1 MSGFPTRIIG
11 EGASAITV
19 CDVASV
25 FAGGRY
31 ARLPFS
37 VKVLAENILRREP
50 DPTRRDRALAAL
62 AGLSRDVD
70 LPFRPERVVLQ
81 DLLGTPVLVDLAGL
95 RDAVAER
102 GGDPRRVNPV
112 TPTHLV
118 VDHSLNVDHW
128 ASPDAQSRN
137 EAIERERNRERFAF
151 LAWADSAFDNL
162 GIIGS
167 GSGILHQINL
177 ERLTPVVG
185 LSSDGIAC
193 PDTLVGSDSHTTM
206 INAIGV
212 LGWGVGGIEAEAAML
227 GKPLVMRL
235 PEIVGVRLDN
245 RPGEGVLATD
255 IALAL
260 TQWLRTQGV
269 VGAIVEFHGP
279 GLHHLPLPDRATVS
293 NMAPE
298 YGATAAMFPIDA
310 AAINYLRLSGRP
322 SEIVARVEAYARAQG
337 LWVDHLAAAERH
349 RELIFD
355 LASARRSIA
364 GPNQPHERI
373 VIGGAATPPAVAAV
387 VGTLPAKPVVIAAI
401 TSCTNTSNPRT
412 MLTAGLLARNARRRG
427 LTTPAWVRTSLAPG
441 SRVVGEYLRAVGLMA
456 PLAELGYAVI
466 GYGCTTCNGMS
477 GPPLDPMIADA
488 IRTEGVTSVAVT
500 SGNRNFSGR
509 VHPQAREVFIMSP
522 PLVVAY
528 GLAGTAQIDLE
539 TEPLGRDT
547 EGRPVMLRDLWP
559 SDANVAELERRHVA
573 AAAFA
578 AGYSQIATE
587 LRAPAGGRTVPA
599 RFAWEA
605 GSTYIQRPPYWS
617 MARADELTGL
627 RPLVIVGDH
636 VTTDHISPSGAM
648 LEDSDTARYL
658 TAHGVQPADF
668 NSYGTRRGAHEAAMR
683 ATFASPR
690 LKNEMLPDGR
700 EGPYTLIQPEGE
712 AATIFDASQVYAG
725 REQPLIAIAGKNYGS
740 GSSRDWAAKG
750 PRLLGV
756 RVVLA
761 ESFERIHR
769 QNLAGLGIL
778 PLQFKGEDSRL
789 TLGLTGTD
797 LFDLLGVEALRPGG
811 PVTVRVRRADGS
823 HLDIETVSRLD
834 TDEDV
839 AFFRHGGLLPQLL
852 TEFVGDARTMEPA

>member
-1 MSGFPTRIIG
+1 MSAFPTREVQSG
-11 EGASAITV
+11 LTV
-19 CDVASV
+19 CDVASA
-25 FAGGRY
+25 FPPGQY

-37 VKVLAENILRREP
+37 VKILAENIARKEP
-50 DPTRRDRALAAL
+50 DPERRAPALAAL
-62 AGLSRDVD
+62 STLSREVD

-128 ASPDAQSRN
+128 AGPDAQARN
-137 EAIERERNRERFAF
+137 EAIERARNRERFAF
-151 LAWADSAFDNL
+151 LAWANSAFDNL

-185 LSSDGIAC
+185 LSPEGIAC
-193 PDTLVGSDSHTTM
+193 PDALVGSDSHTTM

-227 GKPLVMRL
+227 GKPLILRL
-235 PEIVGVRLDN
+235 PEIVGVRLEG

-260 TQWLRTQGV
+260 TQWLRGQGV

-279 GLHHLPLPDRATVS
+279 ALAHLSLPDRATIA

-298 YGATAAMFPIDA
+298 YGATAAMFPIDRA
-310 AAINYLRLSGRP
+310 AVDYLRLSGRSP
-322 SEIVARVEAYARAQG
+322 EVVERVEAYARAQG
-337 LWVDHLAAAERH
+337 LWGDQLDSVERH
-349 RELIFD
+349 RELAFD
-355 LASARRSIA
+355 LASAGRAIA

-373 VIGGAATPPAVAAV
+373 VLAGRPALASAAV
-387 VGTLPAKPVVIAAI
+387 TPGALPPKAVVIAAI
-401 TSCTNTSNPRT
+401 TSCTNTSNPRI
-412 MLTAGLLARNARRRG
+412 MITAGLVARNARRRG
-427 LTTPAWVRTSLAPG
+427 LTTPAWVRTSFAPG
-441 SRVVGEYLRAVGLMA
+441 SRVVGAYLEAAGLMGPLRA
-456 PLAELGYAVI
+456 LGYDVI

-477 GPPLDPMIADA
+477 GPPLDPAIADA
-488 IRTEGVTSVAVT
+488 IRAQGIASVAVT

-539 TEPLGRDT
+539 TQPLGHDG
-547 EGRPVMLRDLWP
+547 EGRPVMLSELWP
-559 SDANVAELERRHVA
+559 SDLEVAEVERLHVG
-573 AAAFA
+573 AAAFS
-578 AGYSQIATE
+578 AGYSNIQTDLAK
-587 LRAPAGGRTVPA
+587 PAGGQAVPA

-605 GSTYIQRPPYWS
+605 GSTYIQRPPYWN
-617 MARADELTGL
+617 MAHTGELLGL

-658 TAHGVQPADF
+658 TAHGVHPADF

-700 EGPYTLIQPEGE
+700 EGPYTLIEPEG
-712 AATIFDASQVYAG
+712 APATVFDASQVYAARG
-725 REQPLIAIAGKNYGS
+725 QPLIVIAGKNYGS

-778 PLQFKGEDSRL
+778 PLQFTGGDSRL
-789 TLGLTGTD
+789 TLGMTGAD
-797 LFDLLGVEALRPGG
+797 RFDVIGLDSLRPGG
-811 PVTVRVRRADGS
+811 PVTVRVHRADDS
-823 HLDIETVSRLD
+823 HLDIETTSRLD

-839 AFFRHGGLLPQLL
+839 TFFRHGGLLPQLL
-852 TEFVGDARTMEPA
+852 TEFVSGAMTLEPA